1 MPRNEQALAILKTR
15 KGGDIALKGV
25 RAEAH
30 LRDLLAEVTVEQR
43 YRNDHKSNIEAVYT
57 FPLPLGAVLLGFEV
71 ELAGQKLVGRV
82 VEKKQAERD
91 YEDAVTDGNSA
102 IMLEA
107 SGPGLYTVNLGNLM
121 ANDEA
126 VIRFRYGLLL
136 SWQGDG
142 LRFLLPTT
150 IAPRYGDALA
160 AGLQPHQVQESALD
174 VEYPLELM
182 VHVEGALAS
191 AAMASPTH
199 PVKSQRSETGLTV
212 RLDGKSFLDRD
223 FVLTFEAGGQ
233 ESSCL
238 VANDGDRRVALASL
252 RVPQAPDSEN
262 RALSLKVVIDCS
274 GSMGGVSI
282 AQAKKAAREILDQL
296 RPQDCFN
303 VTLFGTRHTHL
314 FPHMVLATAWHVAEA
329 WSRLEMLDADMGGT
343 EMENALVS
351 TFEID
356 CRAGEPHVLLI
367 TDGQLHE
374 HQKLVA
380 RAGKSGHRVFSVG
393 VGTAVAET
401 FLRALADKTGGAC
414 ELVTPQEGMA
424 ERVLMQFHRM
434 RQPRLSKFDVR
445 WPATPEWTT
454 PLPETVFAGDTIH
467 VFAGFNGEIA
477 GEVSLGIGPLP
488 GIGRIVVPLTVSVE
502 PEIPRMAAANR
513 LDSLSVEQATAL
525 ALEFQLLSRST
536 NYLIVAERDA
546 KADDLPE
553 LQQVPQMLAAGWGGT
568 ADLYTA
574 CSPGRSGS
582 APVSHVAQCV
592 DSYDIPA
599 FLRRQDVPSRNS
611 QDSSADQ
618 VFFRSSLPRES
629 KLQRIRDIGTTVL
642 RKLGLPTRPEKLLTH
657 TDVDSSIAPPISPAE
672 FVAAVSDRIVAGGPN
687 ADLPRTIDFLAEC
700 GLDED
705 IVSDLRTLVAAGDTE
720 ASIVT
725 AFLHRLSESPLS
737 AFFDRGVKRLIL
749 KFWKRETSGSE
760 LDATVN
766 RSLAFL
772 EAGSWNWQSLMPDMA
787 THS

>member
-15 KGGDIALKGV
+15 DGGDIALKGV
-25 RAEAH
+25 RAEAR

-43 YRNDHKSNIEAVYT
+43 YRNDHKLNIEAVYT

-82 VEKKQAERD
+82 IEKKQAERD

-102 IMLEA
+102 IMLEV

-150 IAPRYGDALA
+150 IAPRYGNALA
-160 AGLQPHQVQESALD
+160 AGLQPHQVPVSALD
-174 VEYPLELM
+174 VEYPLDLV

-199 PVKSQRSETGLTV
+199 PVKTQRSETGLTL

-252 RVPQAPDSEN
+252 RVPQAPDSEK

-282 AQAKKAAREILDQL
+282 AQARKAAREILDQL
-296 RPQDCFN
+296 RPQDYFN
-303 VTLFGTRHTHL
+303 VTLFGTRHAHL
-314 FPHMVLATAWHVAEA
+314 FPKMMPVTEGHIAEA
-329 WSRLEMLDADMGGT
+329 WSRLETLDADMGGT

-367 TDGQLHE
+367 TDGEIHE
-374 HQKLVA
+374 HRRLVA
-380 RAGKSGHRVFSVG
+380 TAAKSGHRVFSVG

-434 RQPRLSKFDVR
+434 RQPRLSRLDVR

-454 PLPETVFAGDTIH
+454 PLPETAFAGDTIH
-467 VFAGFNGEIA
+467 GFAGFNGEIA
-477 GEVSLGIGPLP
+477 GEVSLVIGFVIMLPLNVFIIITKKIP
-488 GIGRIVVPLTVSVE
+488 TMNFHCITNNSGRRFKDDAIVV
-502 PEIPRMAAANR
+502 
-513 LDSLSVEQATAL
+513 
-525 ALEFQLLSRST
+525 
-536 NYLIVAERDA
+536 
-546 KADDLPE
+546 
-553 LQQVPQMLAAGWGGT
+553 
-568 ADLYTA
+568 
-574 CSPGRSGS
+574 
-582 APVSHVAQCV
+582 
-592 DSYDIPA
+592 
-599 FLRRQDVPSRNS
+599 
-611 QDSSADQ
+611 
-618 VFFRSSLPRES
+618 
-629 KLQRIRDIGTTVL
+629 
-642 RKLGLPTRPEKLLTH
+642 
-657 TDVDSSIAPPISPAE
+657 SSI
-672 FVAAVSDRIVAGGPN
+672 VIV
-687 ADLPRTIDFLAEC
+687 EM
-700 GLDED
+700 
-705 IVSDLRTLVAAGDTE
+705 IVCKKDGR
-720 ASIVT
+720 
-725 AFLHRLSESPLS
+725 
-737 AFFDRGVKRLIL
+737 
-749 KFWKRETSGSE
+749 
-760 LDATVN
+760 
-766 RSLAFL
+766 
-772 EAGSWNWQSLMPDMA
+772 
-787 THS
+787 